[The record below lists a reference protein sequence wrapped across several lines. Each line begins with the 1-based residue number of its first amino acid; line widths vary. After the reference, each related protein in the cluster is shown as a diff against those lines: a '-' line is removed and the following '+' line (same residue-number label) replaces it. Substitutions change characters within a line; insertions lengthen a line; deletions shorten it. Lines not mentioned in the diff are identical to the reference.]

1 MLVNHVSTSFSFDAK
16 LVEQCTSVSLL
27 LVEAMMLEEVG
38 LKLLALIE
46 GLSISCTL
54 LYLCTSV
61 HHGGLSEMQ

>member
-1 MLVNHVSTSFSFDAK
+1 M
-16 LVEQCTSVSLL
+16 SLL